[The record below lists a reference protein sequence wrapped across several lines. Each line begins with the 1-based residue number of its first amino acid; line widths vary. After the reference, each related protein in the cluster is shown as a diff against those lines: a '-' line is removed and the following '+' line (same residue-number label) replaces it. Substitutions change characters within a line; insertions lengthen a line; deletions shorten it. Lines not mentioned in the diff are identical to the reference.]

1 VGGCGI
7 VLGLVLAAMQAGATS
22 PSSGSV
28 RLCVAL
34 DGDDASNGLLPF
46 SDGKGNGPLRTPQAA
61 LRKLREM
68 RSQDPS
74 MNERDATIEFVPG
87 VWFLDAPL
95 EIGPDDSGGP
105 GHPLRITG
113 TYRQPFVISPE
124 GTVFSGCRRI
134 EGWRAAKVR
143 GIDVMV
149 ADVPDV
155 DGRPWRFRELFV
167 GGRRCVRARHP
178 DTGCLAIEGVVPSDA
193 AKPWNEGVASIR
205 FAPKDLTKLDG
216 ASPGDLTL
224 MSRWVESHC
233 RIESFDAATGVV
245 TLRDKT
251 VFKPDPGDLGYVES
265 FAALD
270 APGEWWLDEAEKR
283 VCYLPRRGEDL
294 ARDGAVAPV
303 IPCLLR
309 IVGEDAPSRR
319 VHDIELSH
327 LHFEGA
333 EWWYPTSADPAA
345 PRTSGSPQAAI
356 DVPAAIELCNAEDVS
371 IRSCEVARCGTYG
384 IALGRGCKRDVISK
398 TRLHDLG
405 GGGIK
410 IGETAIPPPAS
421 ETSENVV
428 IWTTIEDVGRV
439 FHSAVG
445 IWIGQSPSNRLQYD
459 VVRGL
464 YYTGISIGWTWGYG
478 AANAGGNVVEW
489 CAIAD
494 VGKGAAGDGPLLS
507 DMGGIYT
514 LGTQEGTV
522 LRGNFIGEVAALR
535 YGGWG
540 IYFDEGTTHVEA
552 TENVVL
558 HTTHGG
564 FHQHYGRE
572 NHVHHNLFAWGRDA
586 QLQRTRPE
594 EHLSFTFDHNV
605 VAGGSGE
612 QFAGDLRDGHFDF
625 HENVYEVDDAARARF
640 AGKTFSDWQAA
651 GLDRGSIVAPV
662 DLEPAMGLGF
672 DRQVRF
678 GRVAPPESPVWM
690 IFESPPV
697 RLFPIGLET
706 LRARGRRD

>member
-1 VGGCGI
+1 
-7 VLGLVLAAMQAGATS
+7 LAIAATATGATS
-22 PSSGSV
+22 ASSEGV
-28 RLCVAL
+28 RLYVAL
-34 DGDDASNGLLPF
+34 DGDDASNGLAPLN
-46 SDGKGNGPLRTPQAA
+46 DLGGNAPLRTLQAA
-61 LRKLREM
+61 LRKLREL
-68 RSQDPS
+68 RAQDPS
-74 MNERDATIEFVPG
+74 LCDRNATIEIGRG

-95 EIGPDDSGGP
+95 EIGPHDSGSA
-105 GHPLRITG
+105 GHPLRIQGSRARAFERGST
-113 TYRQPFVISPE
+113 VIS
-124 GTVFSGCRRI
+124 GGRRI
-134 EGWRAAKVR
+134 DGWQPAKVR
-143 GIDVMV
+143 GLDVMV

-155 DGRPWRFRELFV
+155 DGKPWRFRELFV

-178 DTGCLAIEGVVPSDA
+178 DAGWLAIDGLVASDA
-193 AKPWNEGVASIR
+193 AKPWTEGVASIR
-205 FAPKDLTKLDG
+205 VAPKDLAKFDG
-216 ASPGDLTL
+216 ASPADLTL

-233 RIESFDAATGVV
+233 RIASVDAATGVV

-283 VCYLPRRGEDL
+283 VCYVPRKGEDL
-294 ARDGAVAPV
+294 EQVGSFAPFLSS
-303 IPCLLR
+303 LLR
-309 IVGEDAPSRR
+309 IAGEDAPSRR
-319 VHDIELSH
+319 VHDVELWD
-327 LHFEGA
+327 LDFEGA
-333 EWWYPTSADPAA
+333 EWWYPTSAEPAA
-345 PRTSGSPQAAI
+345 PRTSGAPQAAF
-356 DVPAAIELCNAEDVS
+356 DVPAAIELRNAESVS
-371 IRSCEVARCGTYG
+371 IWRCEVARCGTYG
-384 IALGRGCKRDVISK
+384 IAFGRGCKRNSIVK
-398 TRLHDLG
+398 TKLRDLG

-410 IGETAIPPPAS
+410 IGETAIPAPES

-428 IWTTIEDVGRV
+428 EFTTIDDVGRI

-445 IWIGQSPSNRLQYD
+445 IWIGQSPRNVLRYD
-459 VVRGL
+459 VIRGL

-478 AANAGGNVVEW
+478 AANAGGNVVEY
-489 CAIAD
+489 CLIAD
-494 VGKGAAGDGPLLS
+494 VGKGGAGDGPILS

-522 LRGNFIGEVAALR
+522 LRGTFIGEVAALR

-572 NHVHHNLFAWGRDA
+572 NRVHHNLFAWGRDA

-594 EHLSFTFDHNV
+594 EHSSFTFDHNV
-605 VAGGSGE
+605 VAGGDGE
-612 QFAGDLRDGHFDF
+612 LFAGDLRDGHFDF
-625 HENVYEVDDAARARF
+625 HENVYEVVDAGRARF
-640 AGKTFSDWQAA
+640 AGKVFSEWQAA
-651 GLDRGSIVAPV
+651 GRDRGSIVAPV

-672 DRQVRF
+672 DRQVRL
-678 GRVAPPESPVWM
+678 GRVAPPESPIWM

-697 RLFPIGLET
+697 RTTMSVLET